1 MHSALRLFH
10 CAGSTRR
17 IASNEHG
24 ILQME
29 TRLFGRSGLKLSVLG
44 FGCGAVGGLMVRGS
58 QADQERAFARAI
70 DAGINYFDTAA
81 QYGDGVSEQ
90 TLGRLYR
97 QFKPRNFIYGTKVR
111 VPKTENNI
119 RATIV
124 SLVDASLKRLG
135 LERTDILHLHN
146 PITKDGA
153 GNFLTAEQVLQDVV
167 PTFETLR
174 QQGKI
179 GMLGFT
185 ATGDTPDVLK
195 VIDAGAFA
203 SAQVSYNML
212 NPSADAALPANYPA
226 QDYGRLFEHAKATDT
241 GVIGIRILAGGAL
254 SGSAE
259 RQSNASPAPPP
270 IGTAT
275 SFDDDVARARRFMPL
290 VEEGFAASLAELAT
304 RFAIS
309 TPAMGTALMGLAT
322 LNDLERAITAVEKGP
337 LPEAALV
344 RIAAVQSSFAGE
356 AR

>member
-1 MHSALRLFH
+1 
-10 CAGSTRR
+10 
-17 IASNEHG
+17 
-24 ILQME
+24 ME

-44 FGCGAVGGLMVRGS
+44 FGCGAVGGLMVRGA

-81 QYGDGVSEQ
+81 QYGDGASEQ

-111 VPKTENNI
+111 VPKTDNI
-119 RATIV
+119 RTTIV

-135 LERTDILHLHN
+135 LERADILHLHN
-146 PITKDGA
+146 PITKDGT
-153 GNFLTAEQVLQDVV
+153 GNFLTSDQVLQDVV

-185 ATGDTPDVLK
+185 ATGDTADVLK

-226 QDYGRLFEHAKATDT
+226 QDYARLFEHTKATGT
-241 GVIGIRILAGGAL
+241 GVVGIRVLAGGAL
-254 SGSAE
+254 SGSAV

-275 SFDDDVARARRFMPL
+275 NFDDDVARARRFMPL

-322 LNDLERAITAVEKGP
+322 LNDLEQAIAAVEKGP
-337 LPEAALV
+337 LSAAALA
-344 RIAAVQSSFAGE
+344 RIASIQASFAGE

>member
-1 MHSALRLFH
+1 
-10 CAGSTRR
+10 
-17 IASNEHG
+17 
-24 ILQME
+24 ME

-44 FGCGAVGGLMVRGS
+44 FGCGAVGGLMVRGT

-81 QYGDGVSEQ
+81 LYGDGVSEQ

-111 VPKTENNI
+111 VPKTEGNI
-119 RATIV
+119 RTTIV
-124 SLVDASLKRLG
+124 TLVDAGLKRLG
-135 LERTDILHLHN
+135 LERADILHLHN

-153 GNFLTAEQVLQDVV
+153 GNFLTSDQVLQEVV
-167 PTFETLR
+167 PTFDILR

-179 GMLGFT
+179 GILGFT
-185 ATGDTPDVLK
+185 ATGDTADVLK

-212 NPSADAALPANYPA
+212 NPSADGALPANYPA
-226 QDYGRLFEHAKATDT
+226 QDYERLFEHTKATGT
-241 GVIGIRILAGGAL
+241 GVVGIRALAGGAL
-254 SGSAE
+254 SGNAE

-290 VEEGFAASLAELAT
+290 IEEGHATSLAELAT

-322 LNDLERAITAVEKGP
+322 LNDLEQAIAAVEKGP
-337 LPEAALV
+337 LPAAALA
-344 RIAAVQSSFAGE
+344 RIASIQSSFAGE